1 MALDITVNRPLTTVT
16 EPETDSTAA
25 AVIEDIPGGNWKV
38 DLSATISA
46 ALRLLGR
53 VRVTPET
60 SGQRYRLKIEFLDYT
75 SSGDQT
81 YAGAATTPFT
91 DAEADDLTVV
101 GFTPWVDLH
110 ALHNDAGDATA
121 S

>member
-16 EPETDSTAA
+16 ESETDSTTAL
-25 AVIEDIPGGNWKV
+25 VIEDAGGNWKL
-38 DLSATISA
+38 DLKATINA
-46 ALRLLGR
+46 AARLLGR

-60 SGQRYRLKIEFLDYT
+60 SGSRYRLRVEFLDFT

-81 YAGAATTPFT
+81 YADAATTPFS
-91 DAEADDLTVV
+91 DAEADEATAV

-110 ALHNDAGDATA
+110 ALHNDAGDTTA

>member
-16 EPETDSTAA
+16 EPETDSTSA
-25 AVIEDIPGGNWKV
+25 AVIEDAGGNWKL
-38 DLSATISA
+38 DLSATINA

-60 SGQRYRLKIEFLDYT
+60 SGQRYRLKIEFLDFT
-75 SSGDQT
+75 SSGDAT
-81 YAGAATTPFT
+81 YAGAATTPFS

-110 ALHNDAGDATA
+110 ALHNDAGDTTA